1 MRKSY
6 YYGCKE
12 NGVENLLSLEKV
24 THLENLFEEK
34 KNSLQRG
41 KKNPMY
47 AFPFPQISLQP
58 NET

>member
-41 KKNPMY
+41 KKKSY
-47 AFPFPQISLQP
+47 VCFSFSTDFLA
-58 NET
+58 TK